1 MLKLN
6 NKLILA
12 LMFISNFVTQ
22 ELKAMDE
29 ELDGIDLS
37 QTDLSNEEKAIIYF
51 NAAATLLGDAEKAF
65 NEKGKALSL
74 RLGYVN
80 PDSIMYF
87 YGLAQA
93 ACNTKNAFRNEA
105 ARLIEFGNHNR
116 ERIEALVI
124 ANNVEEEARVELA
137 EALAYLSTTDLAQ

>member
-12 LMFISNFVTQ
+12 LIFISNFVTQ
-22 ELKAMDE
+22 ELKAIE

-65 NEKGKALSL
+65 YEKAEALSL
-74 RLGYVN
+74 RLGYLN
-80 PDSIMYF
+80 PELTTHF

-93 ACNTKNAFRNEA
+93 SCNTKNAFRNEA
-105 ARLIEFGNHNR
+105 ERLIAFGNYNR
-116 ERIEALVI
+116 ERIEALFI
-124 ANNVEEEARVELA
+124 ANNVEEETRVELA